1 LLRPPSPAIAGEATI
16 APTAATSHFRPEIVT
31 AMLVALTLC
40 ADDYPFADFG
50 AMVPQSKFGENG
62 GS

>member
-1 LLRPPSPAIAGEATI
+1 LVPPPSPAIAGETTI
-16 APTAATSHFRPEIVT
+16 APTAAMSHFRLEIV
-31 AMLVALTLC
+31 LTLC

-50 AMVPQSKFGENG
+50 ATVPQSKFGENG

>member
-1 LLRPPSPAIAGEATI
+1 LVPPPSPAIAGEATI
-16 APTAATSHFRPEIVT
+16 APTAAMSHFRLEIV
-31 AMLVALTLC
+31 LTLC

-50 AMVPQSKFGENG
+50 ATVPQSKFGENG